1 MRLRTMAT
9 VSLEK
14 LGEDLRSQKRKILI
28 IMMDGFD
35 PAYLQASDM
44 PNTKQRI
51 AQGFYKT
58 VKGVM
63 PSVTNVNI
71 TGICCGVPPSIHGIT
86 ADSYFRSPK

>member
-44 PNTKQRI
+44 PR
-51 AQGFYKT
+51 
-58 VKGVM
+58 VKI
-63 PSVTNVNI
+63 SN
-71 TGICCGVPPSIHGIT
+71 
-86 ADSYFRSPK
+86 